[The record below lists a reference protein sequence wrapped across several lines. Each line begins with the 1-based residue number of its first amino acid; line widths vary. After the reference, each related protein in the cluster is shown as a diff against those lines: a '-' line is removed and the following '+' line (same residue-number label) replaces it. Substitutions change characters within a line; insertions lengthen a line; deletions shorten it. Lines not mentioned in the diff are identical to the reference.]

1 MRQIVSVRVCV
12 WGRGHA
18 RNGHS
23 VGELLCR
30 ATVLLLL
37 LLTTDG
43 QVTLGLLRLLACC
56 KCFET
61 APASP
66 MTPRLYWLSFLMGI
80 SPIINNMSLDMNS
93 VGVYQTS
100 KLCVAV
106 LSYVHC
112 RQQECMPPCCV
123 SIDPEAVVT
132 VRVQCSTAHAA
143 CIHLFE
149 LSLSM

>member
-1 MRQIVSVRVCV
+1 MEADCFRPCVCG
-12 WGRGHA
+12 WGHA
-18 RNGHS
+18 CTGHRG
-23 VGELLCR
+23 GELSQV
-30 ATVLLLL
+30 TVLL

-100 KLCVAV
+100 KLCVPL
-106 LSYVHC
+106 LSSERGRKH
-112 RQQECMPPCCV
+112 ECTLPCCV
-123 SIDPEAVVT
+123 SIDPEAAVT
-132 VRVQCSTAHAA
+132 VSMQCDTTHAA
-143 CIHLFE
+143 CIHLFK
-149 LSLSM
+149 LSYSYSM